1 MTRPLTTRLFA
12 VSLPALVS
20 CTFLLDF
27 DELREG
33 GPRAQAGTAGSGGSN
48 GGKGGS
54 AGGGGK
60 AGGAAGKGG
69 KGGSAG
75 ATEAG
80 AAGEGGEGGASVEC
94 PPECDDDDPCTEDGC
109 TSTGACRHTDIV
121 GLVLD
126 GIDARIPADDHFRV
140 TMTAAP
146 DGFFLSSFYSKDG
159 ATDVSL
165 YRLGAEDT
173 SLTSV
178 ATIGS
183 LGIAQMGGGAPL
195 SAAGLAVEP
204 GLGLVHA
211 FVALQDRTGMTA
223 RVWHVVLDM
232 SFTPQLR
239 VPIGP
244 TYWAAS
250 PYNHPVALNLRGD
263 VYAAWIAGDQS
274 IVLDGSVLTMPE
286 RLALGAP
293 ASTVTLLG
301 TAGGD
306 PVVLFTS
313 SGGGV
318 YLEAPG
324 IAAAPIE
331 ECQDAPGGYL
341 SSGATDTTIPGF
353 WLTHWTKVAPAT
365 QTDEGYLT
373 TDGRGVGCAAT
384 GCMLDELNC
393 SADSRSNLVRN
404 QALLTGVRPG
414 DPNGLVSLVQAIPYI
429 APDPE
434 GTTAGLL
441 LIPARVDFGRVPFQ
455 AEPEVTPLGEP
466 VLVSSLPALA
476 PEFTGPDWPAMAF
489 VPPDHLALS
498 FIEPSETGDDLRVQ
512 RYRVCYAD

>member
-1 MTRPLTTRLFA
+1 MARPLTTRLLA

-33 GPRAQAGTAGSGGSN
+33 GPRAQAGTAGSGGATA
-48 GGKGGS
+48 GKGGS

-60 AGGAAGKGG
+60 AGGSAGKAG

-75 ATEAG
+75 ASEAG
-80 AAGEGGEGGASVEC
+80 AAGEGGASVDC
-94 PPECDDDDPCTEDGC
+94 PPACDDEDPCTEDGC
-109 TSTGACRHTDIV
+109 TSTGACRHTNLV

-126 GIDARIPADDHFRV
+126 GIDTRIRADEHFRV

-146 DGFFLSSFYSKDG
+146 DGFFLSSFSSTNG
-159 ATDVSL
+159 TPEMSI
-165 YRLGAEDT
+165 YRLGAEAG
-173 SLTSV
+173 SLARV
-178 ATIGS
+178 AT
-183 LGIAQMGGGAPL
+183 LGDLDLAAMDGGEPL

-211 FVALQDRTGMTA
+211 FVALRDRTGMGA

-239 VPIGP
+239 VPVGP
-244 TYWAAS
+244 TYGSVS

-274 IVLDGSVLTMPE
+274 VVLDGSVLTAPE

-293 ASTVTLLG
+293 ASTVTLIG

-306 PVVLFTS
+306 PVVLYTAA
-313 SGGGV
+313 GGGV

-324 IAAAPIE
+324 IAATPIE

-373 TDGRGVGCAAT
+373 TDGRGVGCSAT
-384 GCMLDELNC
+384 ACMLDELNC

-429 APDPE
+429 APDTG

-455 AEPEVTPLGEP
+455 AEPEVTPLGDP
-466 VLVSSLPALA
+466 ILVSSLPALA
-476 PEFTGPDWPAMAF
+476 PDFRGPDWPVMAF

-498 FIEPSETGDDLRVQ
+498 FIEPAETGDDLRVQ
-512 RYRVCYAD
+512 RYRVCYSD